1 MYFTAFLLLKY
12 RQADCWC
19 MRLEAVPSL
28 TVNGAELTRRQLEAL
43 CALSEEGSQK
53 AAAHR
58 LGISTPVL
66 HRYIHEAQRRAQVAL
81 LDSTPTGTRLTA
93 EGDEIVTEYLSLRM
107 RMGTSRLPVA
117 GGTLV
122 SEELLLRA
130 LSESEGAEGYE
141 VIISTDERNL
151 RDLRAGLM
159 DIVVLDDPVHAMDLV
174 GMEWDQVA
182 EDRLLHV
189 DRGERYGSF
198 RFGAQ
203 RIGFRHLQ
211 TIGKQVEVARSYLSL
226 QSLDASGLS
235 YFVNESLAAR
245 KGLRIKSATDPD
257 LLRHQIVAVRRPGN
271 ESLELLARKLRELG
285 GH

>member
-1 MYFTAFLLLKY
+1 
-12 RQADCWC
+12 

-43 CALSEEGSQK
+43 CALSQEGSQK

-58 LGISTPVL
+58 LGIATPVL
-66 HRYIHEAQRRAQVAL
+66 HRYIHEAQRRAQVTL
-81 LDSTPTGTRLTA
+81 FDSTSKGTKLTL

-107 RMGTSRLPVA
+107 RMGRTRLPVA
-117 GGTLV
+117 GGTIV
-122 SEELLLRA
+122 SEEMLLRA
-130 LSESEGAEGYE
+130 LSESEGAENFE
-141 VIISTDERNL
+141 AIISTDERNL

-159 DIVVLDDPVHAMDLV
+159 DIVVLDDPVHVMDLV
-174 GMEWDQVA
+174 GMEWEQVA

-189 DRGERYGSF
+189 DHGERFGSF

-211 TIGKQVEVARSYLSL
+211 TLGRRFEVAHNYLSL
-226 QSLDASGLS
+226 QSLAASGLS

-245 KGLRIKSATDPD
+245 KGLRVKSATDPE
-257 LLRHQIVAVRRPGN
+257 LLRHQIVAVRRPGDV
-271 ESLELLARKLRELG
+271 SLEALARTLREIG

>member
-1 MYFTAFLLLKY
+1 
-12 RQADCWC
+12 

-28 TVNGAELTRRQLEAL
+28 SVNGAELTRRQLEAL

-53 AAAHR
+53 AAAYR

-66 HRYIHEAQRRAQVAL
+66 HRYVHEAQRRAQVAL
-81 LDSTPTGTRLTA
+81 VETTPSGTRLTA

-107 RMGTSRLPVA
+107 RMGGSRLPVV
-117 GGTLV
+117 GCTVV

-130 LSESEGAEGYE
+130 LSETEGTEGFE

-151 RDLRAGLM
+151 RDLRGGLM
-159 DIVVLDDPVHAMDLV
+159 DMAVLDDPIHAMDLA
-174 GMEWDQVA
+174 GMESDEVA
-182 EDRLLHV
+182 EDRLLQV

-211 TIGKQVEVARSYLSL
+211 TEGRRFEVIRSYLSL

-245 KGLRIKSATDPD
+245 KGLRRKSSTDPD
-257 LLRHQIVAVRRPGN
+257 LLRHEIVAVRRPGDARM
-271 ESLELLARKLRELG
+271 EALARTMKMIG

>member
-1 MYFTAFLLLKY
+1 
-12 RQADCWC
+12 

-28 TVNGAELTRRQLEAL
+28 SVNGAELTRRQLEAL

-66 HRYIHEAQRRAQVAL
+66 HRYLHEAQRRAQVTL
-81 LDSTPTGTRLTA
+81 LKSTPTGTLLTA

-107 RMGTSRLPVA
+107 RMGRARLPVA
-117 GGTLV
+117 GGTII

-130 LSESEGAEGYE
+130 LSESEGAEGFE
-141 VIISTDERNL
+141 AIISTDERNL

-159 DIVVLDDPVHAMDLV
+159 DIVVLDDPLHAMDLV
-174 GMEWDQVA
+174 GVEWEQVG

-189 DRGERYGSF
+189 DRGDRHASF

-211 TIGKQVEVARSYLSL
+211 TLGRRFEVARSYLSL

-245 KGLRIKSATDPD
+245 KGLRVKSSTDPD
-257 LLRHQIVAVRRPGN
+257 LLRHQIVAVRRSGDIN
-271 ESLELLARKLRELG
+271 VENLARTLWEIG

>member
-1 MYFTAFLLLKY
+1 
-12 RQADCWC
+12 

-28 TVNGAELTRRQLEAL
+28 TVNGVELTRRQLEAL

-53 AAAHR
+53 AAAHC

-66 HRYIHEAQRRAQVAL
+66 HRYIHEAQRRSGVAMIEA
-81 LDSTPTGTRLTA
+81 TPVGTRLTA

-107 RMGTSRLPVA
+107 RMGGGRVPVV
-117 GGTLV
+117 GGTVV
-122 SEELLLRA
+122 SEEILLRG
-130 LSESEGAEGYE
+130 LSESEGAEGFE

-151 RDLRAGLM
+151 RDLRGGLM
-159 DIVVLDDPVHAMDLV
+159 DLVVLDDPIHAMDLP
-174 GMEWDQVA
+174 GMEWEQIA
-182 EDRLLHV
+182 ADRLLHV
-189 DRGERYGSF
+189 DKGERYGSF

-211 TIGKQVEVARSYLSL
+211 TQGRRFEVARAFLSL

-245 KGLRIKSATDPD
+245 KGLRIKSATDPE
-257 LLRHQIVAVRRPGN
+257 LLRHQIVAVRRSGDVRM
-271 ESLELLARKLRELG
+271 EMLARTLKGIG
-285 GH
+285 GQ